1 MFLCLYQ
8 FKYVNFSSNK
18 MALKTRCFLN
28 DAFAQMFW
36 WHTCTYGSRY
46 TDEQHIQLLPQL

>member
-1 MFLCLYQ
+1 
-8 FKYVNFSSNK
+8 

-46 TDEQHIQLLPQL
+46 TDEQYIQLLPQL